1 MPEHSP
7 LPWYA
12 DEDGDVRDASNKL
25 VLIIAS
31 EERARVPLI
40 LLAVNH
46 HAELVAF
53 VRELGETAFAIPPW
67 VRDGANT
74 ILKKLEQP

>member
-40 LLAVNH
+40 LL
-46 HAELVAF
+46 VAF